1 MIVMKPRRQ
10 WINFAR
16 YSSPPIGKGRILHCE
31 IQDDNLVMDMT
42 LDGVRF
48 IGTLHQVKEEEE

>member
-31 IQDDNLVMDMT
+31 IQDDNLAMDMT

>member
-1 MIVMKPRRQ
+1 MIVMESRRQ